1 MRRTPFMTQWEQEE
15 VLELRVLTADLGPE
29 YLAMVDEAIESGE
42 GYPYN
47 NIELAREEF
56 AAFVRELD
64 EEAQGI
70 GLPRGIDPQQTYVL
84 VKDGTTVVGEIRFRP
99 TLTPPYEDQ
108 HGHIG
113 YNIRPSQRGKGYATA
128 QLALVLAE
136 ARRLTLSGVMLTIEG
151 HNPAP
156 VRVIEK
162 NGGRLLRQ
170 ITDPDLAQITSCY
183 WIDLAEGTS
192 TEP

>member
-1 MRRTPFMTQWEQEE
+1 MMQMERDD
-15 VLELRVLTADLGPE
+15 VLELRVPTVDLGPE
-29 YLAMVDEAIESGE
+29 YLAMVDEAIEIGE

-47 NIELAREEF
+47 NIELAREDF
-56 AAFVRELD
+56 AAFVRELE
-64 EEAQGI
+64 EEARGI
-70 GLPRGIDPQQTYVL
+70 GLPPGIDPQHTYLL
-84 VKDGTTVVGEIRFRP
+84 VKDGKTVVGEIRFRP

-128 QLALVLAE
+128 QLALVLDE
-136 ARRLTLSGVMLTIEG
+136 ARRLDLLGVMLTIDS
-151 HNPAP
+151 NNLAS
-156 VRVIEK
+156 VRVTEK

-170 ITDPDLAQITSCY
+170 LTDPKTAEITSCY

-192 TEP
+192 AQP